1 MTITSIGYVLA
12 GLIAAA
18 IIFIGARFL
27 VAPRVAAT
35 GYGVLPDLALPRAGA
50 YLSVK
55 GVRDIASGLFVVI
68 LMAAGATHLLGWVI
82 LAASIIPLGDAAI
95 VLRNGGSRAIAW
107 GVHGAT
113 AVVMLITSALLLVSQ
128 S

>member
-1 MTITSIGYVLA
+1 
-12 GLIAAA
+12 
-18 IIFIGARFL
+18 
-27 VAPRVAAT
+27 
-35 GYGVLPDLALPRAGA
+35 
-50 YLSVK
+50 
-55 GVRDIASGLFVVI
+55 
-68 LMAAGATHLLGWVI
+68 VI